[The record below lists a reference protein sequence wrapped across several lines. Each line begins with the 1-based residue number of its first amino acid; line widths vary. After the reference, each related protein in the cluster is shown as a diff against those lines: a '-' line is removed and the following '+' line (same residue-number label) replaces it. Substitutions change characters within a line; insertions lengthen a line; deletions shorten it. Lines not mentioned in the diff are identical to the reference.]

1 VHEVVSNGDN
11 PRTYCYGHSMADHM
25 YVQVPADLWVLL
37 EADDFDEVE
46 TSSRSADQWP
56 SVAQAVLSI
65 GEQGLNVT
73 TQLVAVYLAREQIGD
88 FVNRVAAWLGLS
100 PRAASAPPSL
110 TFTVTAGAG
119 AGDDKHSV
127 VITCP
132 VGLDGTPVVDA
143 AALTGAIVSALDAHP
158 PAAG

>member
-1 VHEVVSNGDN
+1 
-11 PRTYCYGHSMADHM
+11 MAGHM
-25 YVQVPADLWVLL
+25 YVRVPADLWVLL
-37 EADDFDEVE
+37 EADDFDEAE

-56 SVAQAVLSI
+56 SVAEAVLSI

-100 PRAASAPPSL
+100 PRAAGAPPSL
-110 TFTVTAGAG
+110 TFTVTAGAEG
-119 AGDDKHSV
+119 AKSSV
-127 VITCP
+127 EITCP
-132 VGLDGTPVVDA
+132 AGLDGTPVVDA
-143 AALTGAIVSALDAHP
+143 AALTGAIVSALDARS